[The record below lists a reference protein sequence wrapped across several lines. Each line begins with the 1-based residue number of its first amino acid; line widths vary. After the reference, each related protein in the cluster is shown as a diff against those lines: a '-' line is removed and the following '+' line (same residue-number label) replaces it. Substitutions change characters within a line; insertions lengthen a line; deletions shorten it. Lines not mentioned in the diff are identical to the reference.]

1 MESPFPCRS
10 PRRAAIR
17 RIATSAILLE
27 GGFDEEETFVYLPFS
42 GLEKMTEYFRRTVL
56 RFFTDK
62 KLLNEHFARN
72 MLSWRHS
79 GFSQDAWP
87 SSERSE
93 RPGIDNSVRILDE
106 SSRDSLAQYM
116 ARPPQV
122 FHEVKIPALPHIR
135 HSGIF
140 EEDPL

>member
-1 MESPFPCRS
+1 
-10 PRRAAIR
+10 
-17 RIATSAILLE
+17 
-27 GGFDEEETFVYLPFS
+27 
-42 GLEKMTEYFRRTVL
+42 MTEYFRRTVL
-56 RFFTDK
+56 RFFTER
-62 KLLNEHFARN
+62 KLLSEHFARN
-72 MLSWRHS
+72 MLSWRHT
-79 GFSQDAWP
+79 GFS
-87 SSERSE
+87 
-93 RPGIDNSVRILDE
+93 IDNSVRILDE